1 MATDAVF
8 KPASGQETRDKPVKR
23 TAERA
28 FYSGMAILLCVCVYI
43 GFSPTYFQAGMLRAP
58 LPSPILHIHGAV
70 FTLWMLLFVVQA
82 CFISARRVKWHRS
95 FGTVAFCLP
104 PIMIVLG
111 VIAAIDAL
119 HRGVKIG
126 PLHPAVSAA
135 IPLIGIVGFTIVIYA
150 SWRARR
156 RPDAH
161 KRLILIAT
169 SDLVAAAFRPLS
181 LGPHR
186 IAAGRWSRHRPRHP
200 ASHSRLLRTHH
211 YPPHPPVHHVFERF
225 GAIDLQQDSQTP
237 NAELPEKH
245 QHLLQLCARTW
256 EAGLQARSARPAP
269 IFFDC
274 STQLATSLQGAIG
287 TSKFRLPSR
296 VALSSA
302 AKNWRVAWEY
312 WTKEHRADLS
322 VQAYRAYTTWYP
334 AERSEEWDRLAAAY
348 RPENVKTVRSLA
360 KQGRLSRHFEVHVDD
375 STAVSIFTTI
385 RRSRA
390 WD

>member
-8 KPASGQETRDKPVKR
+8 APASGQQTHYRPVKR
-23 TAERA
+23 GAERA

-82 CFISARRVKWHRS
+82 ALISARRVKWHRS

-126 PLHPAVSAA
+126 PLDPAVSAA
-135 IPLIGIVGFTIVIYA
+135 IPLIGIVGFTFVIYA

-169 SDLVAAAFRPLS
+169 SDLVAAAFGRFPWDRIGFPPAAGAVTGLGILLIILVVYELISIRRIHRSTMWAAPLVFAS
-181 LGPHR
+181 VALAVPIGMTAAWHAFAALLNRTIGPH
-186 IAAGRWSRHRPRHP
+186 I
-200 ASHSRLLRTHH
+200 
-211 YPPHPPVHHVFERF
+211 
-225 GAIDLQQDSQTP
+225 
-237 NAELPEKH
+237 
-245 QHLLQLCARTW
+245 
-256 EAGLQARSARPAP
+256 
-269 IFFDC
+269 
-274 STQLATSLQGAIG
+274 
-287 TSKFRLPSR
+287 
-296 VALSSA
+296 
-302 AKNWRVAWEY
+302 
-312 WTKEHRADLS
+312 
-322 VQAYRAYTTWYP
+322 
-334 AERSEEWDRLAAAY
+334 
-348 RPENVKTVRSLA
+348 
-360 KQGRLSRHFEVHVDD
+360 
-375 STAVSIFTTI
+375 
-385 RRSRA
+385 
-390 WD
+390 